1 MPEPLASHQL
11 TADTERLCEKTA
23 FLHELLDHAE
33 KSVIGQRP
41 LLEGILLGLLC
52 QGHVL
57 IEGAPGLAKTLAA
70 KTVAALLHLQFQ
82 RVQFTPD
89 LLPADLTGTPV
100 YHPPSGEF
108 RTRKGPVFSN
118 LLLADEIN
126 RAPAKVQSALLE
138 AMEERQVTLG
148 EETHPLPDPFCVL
161 ATQNPLEHEGTYPL
175 PEAQLD
181 RFLFKLLVDYPAREA
196 EEAMLEQRNSFAPEQ
211 SAPIVDGDQLRQ
223 AQQALN
229 DVYCGPEVRHYLLD
243 LVTATRSP
251 ADAGC
256 TGLSGLIAHGISPR
270 GTLFLAT
277 AARAHAMLRQRPYVT
292 PEDVQQMAG
301 PVMRHRLILSYEADV
316 ESVTTD
322 HIIAELLKSIPTP

>member
-1 MPEPLASHQL
+1 LPESLASGPL
-11 TADTERLCEKTA
+11 TADTERLVEQTA

-33 KSVIGQRP
+33 KSVIGQRS

-70 KTVAALLHLQFQ
+70 KTVAALLHLEFQ

-108 RTRKGPVFSN
+108 RTRRGPVFCN

-148 EETHPLPDPFCVL
+148 EESHPLPEPFCVL

-196 EEAMLEQRNSFAPEQ
+196 EEAMLEQGPSAALAPL
-211 SAPIVDGDQLRQ
+211 PKLVDRSQLQQ
-223 AQQALN
+223 AQKALN
-229 DVYCGPEVRHYLLD
+229 DIYCGPEVRRYLLD

-251 ADAGC
+251 ADADRA
-256 TGLSGLIAHGISPR
+256 GLSGLIAHGISPR
-270 GTLFLAT
+270 GTLCLAT
-277 AARAHAMLRQRPYVT
+277 AARGHAMLRQRPYVT
-292 PEDVQQMAG
+292 PEDVQQMAV

-316 ESVTTD
+316 ESVTAD
-322 HIIAELLKSIPTP
+322 HIVGELLKSIPTP